1 MLEMVQFGRK
11 APWILEVFPESGPV
25 AVMTLGVSKQ
35 QTITH
40 LRDLEDKR
48 NLNRFKILKDNPK
61 PWLFLV
67 IYGDCINMFDKD
79 STLEPVELLHRKVQ
93 P

>member
-1 MLEMVQFGRK
+1 
-11 APWILEVFPESGPV
+11 
-25 AVMTLGVSKQ
+25 MTLGVSKQ